1 VLLAI
6 LAAAPLIPL
15 AAASAPSAVADC
27 SSHGILTHHY
37 SVTQLR
43 SALTA
48 MPADVQEYTDCYNV
62 IHNQLLAEIP
72 GGHHSAGGSSSS
84 GGGSSFPTALLAGLI
99 VLVVI
104 GAGAGAY
111 AMTRR
116 SGPPSA
122 P

>member
-1 VLLAI
+1 
-6 LAAAPLIPL
+6 
-15 AAASAPSAVADC
+15 
-27 SSHGILTHHY
+27 
-37 SVTQLR
+37 
-43 SALTA
+43 